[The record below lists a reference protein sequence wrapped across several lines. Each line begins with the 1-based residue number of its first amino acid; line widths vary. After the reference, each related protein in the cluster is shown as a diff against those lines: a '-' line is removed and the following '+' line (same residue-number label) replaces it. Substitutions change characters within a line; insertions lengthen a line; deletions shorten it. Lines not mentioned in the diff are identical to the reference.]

1 MTPVAREHAGP
12 DVVARQRAVVSQT
25 PAASSPVTGFR
36 RYGWWVLAVTV
47 AVIVW
52 GAFVRATGSGAGC
65 GEHWP
70 LCNGEVV
77 PRAPAT
83 ETLIELT
90 HRLTSGL
97 SLLLVVALGWRA
109 FRLFPRGHRV
119 RWAAAASVVFIG
131 AEALI
136 GAGLVL
142 LGLVADNQ
150 SSTRAVVL
158 GVHLTNTFLLLGAL
172 ALTVQFAARPSRT
185 PARWQWGGTA
195 SAALAALLGCLVIG
209 VSGAIAALGDTLFPV
224 DSLTDGLQQD
234 LSTTSHVLVRL
245 RLHHPWIAVLVS
257 AGMCGFALRMR
268 HRFAAA
274 LGYLPGLM
282 VGAVGAQLAIGLLN
296 VVLLAPVSIQLLH
309 LAGADV
315 LWIVLVLLIATS
327 LDAEARG
334 G

>member
-1 MTPVAREHAGP
+1 MGRRKGADAIGRRFVSPSAGEHAGP
-12 DVVARQRAVVSQT
+12 GAAARQRTDVSLAPT
-25 PAASSPVTGFR
+25 TSSPVPGFR
-36 RYGWWVLAVTV
+36 CYAWWVLAVTV
-47 AVIVW
+47 GVIVW

-90 HRLTSGL
+90 HRITSGL
-97 SLLLVVALGWRA
+97 SLLLVVGLGWRA

-119 RWAAAASVVFIG
+119 RWAAGASIVFIG

-150 SSTRAVVL
+150 SSTRAIVL

-172 ALTVQFAARPSRT
+172 ALTVQFADAPWRT
-185 PARWQWGGTA
+185 PARWQWRGVA
-195 SAALAALLGCLVIG
+195 SAALAVLLGCLVVG

-224 DSLTDGLQQD
+224 ESLADGLRQD
-234 LSTTSHVLVRL
+234 LSATSHVLVRL
-245 RLHHPWIAVLVS
+245 RLHHPWIAVLVG

-268 HRFAAA
+268 RR
-274 LGYLPGLM
+274 
-282 VGAVGAQLAIGLLN
+282 
-296 VVLLAPVSIQLLH
+296 
-309 LAGADV
+309 
-315 LWIVLVLLIATS
+315 LVYIAS
-327 LDAEARG
+327 G
-334 G
+334 S